1 MIVKRTEQTSDKQK
15 RFTLRMDS
23 ELFETISLIAKQ
35 NRRSVA
41 KEIEMAIA
49 DYVTEYLE
57 NHLDNSEE

>member
-23 ELFETISLIAKQ
+23 ALFETISLIAKQ

-49 DYVTEYLE
+49 DDVNEYLE
-57 NHLDNSEE
+57 NHLDNPEE